1 MSGNKKSSI
10 KDYLIEFVIVILGIT
25 IAFWL
30 SNLGEIKKEN
40 RLENSYLQQ
49 LRDDLITDINVLDR
63 GIKSSGKKIEF
74 LEQGL
79 GFILS
84 NQRNTISADSVA
96 KYALTLG
103 DFGYFFTPTNDTYLT
118 LQQSGDLKI
127 IKSLVLKKKLVTLY
141 KYYDLIKLEQKNFLA
156 ALDDNFF
163 PKMYEN
169 YDMITDKVTGPS
181 FFRSTLSINFIAFA
195 AQGTQTLNSLFE
207 NSQKLA
213 FETRDFIKTE
223 LGESDSAQNESD

>member
-1 MSGNKKSSI
+1 MSGNKKSNF

-63 GIKSSGKKIEF
+63 GIKSSEKKIAF

-84 NQRNTISADSVA
+84 NQRTTISADTVA
-96 KYALTLG
+96 KYVLTVG

-127 IKSLVLKKKLVTLY
+127 IKSLELKKKLVTLY

-156 ALDDNFF
+156 ALDDNLF

-169 YDMITDKVTGPS
+169 YDLIKNKVTGPS
-181 FFRSTLSINFIAFA
+181 FFRSTLCINFIAFA

-223 LGESDSAQNESD
+223 LGESDSAQNVAN